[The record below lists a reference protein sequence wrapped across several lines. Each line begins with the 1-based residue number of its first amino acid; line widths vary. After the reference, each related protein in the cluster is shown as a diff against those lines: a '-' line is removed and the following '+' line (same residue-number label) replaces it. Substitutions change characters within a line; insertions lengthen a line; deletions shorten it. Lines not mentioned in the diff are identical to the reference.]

1 MIQVIMK
8 TVSAVS
14 LLENL
19 PDVLLADGLADSEL
33 QTPNLSARSVN
44 QDSLLLKEF
53 AFELVAK
60 SFLLR
65 ILRNVSN
72 AAQSST

>member
-14 LLENL
+14 LMENL
-19 PDVLLADGLADSEL
+19 PDVLLVDGLADSEL

-65 ILRNVSN
+65 ILRSVSN